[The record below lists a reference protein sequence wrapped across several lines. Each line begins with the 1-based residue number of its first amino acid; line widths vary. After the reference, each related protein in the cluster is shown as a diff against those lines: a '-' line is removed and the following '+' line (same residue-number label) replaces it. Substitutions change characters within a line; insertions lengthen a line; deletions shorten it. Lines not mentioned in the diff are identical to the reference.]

1 MDMISI
7 PAHLQFLKIDEIS
20 VYHFSYV
27 IANPSDP
34 LTTSNISHFVICYII
49 PYYDIKKKKL
59 YLWQKNMPGY
69 IAEMLLK
76 LALNTNQS
84 IIKKKMEKDIRWH
97 QRISIYI

>member
-34 LTTSNISHFVICYII
+34 LITSNISHFVICYLI
-49 PYYDIKKKKL
+49 PYYDIK
-59 YLWQKNMPGY
+59 QN
-69 IAEMLLK
+69 
-76 LALNTNQS
+76 NTLS
-84 IIKKKMEKDIRWH
+84 KA
-97 QRISIYI
+97 